1 MENVTNLSII
11 WMEKCLHE
19 SMFLLLAKLSVVD
32 PYLSVTVPHMLG
44 IFWMNAEE
52 ISFNACLTQ
61 MFFISSFYVMVSGI
75 ILTMAFDRFVAIW
88 YSLRYT
94 TILNNSKLVGVALA
108 ILARAVAV
116 LTPAS
121 ILVKRM
127 ESFQTHTISFS

>member
-1 MENVTNLSII
+1 
-11 WMEKCLHE
+11 
-19 SMFLLLAKLSVVD
+19 MFLLLAKLSVVD